1 MGDSYEE
8 IATPECKYSF
18 ILYIF
23 YINVIIIGLFCGSVY
38 VNFYAKKFLGSQFLD
53 SFKYPVPS
61 DLLLGFLNGSPFE
74 GDLDEIVKSFDRSTK
89 PRFKTAEGFQY
100 IKFGGSRD
108 NDPAHNIRLGQLKL
122 PGSVLS
128 QNLYSNVAKNTK
140 TGLT

>member
-38 VNFYAKKFLGSQFLD
+38 VNFYAKKSLGSQFLH